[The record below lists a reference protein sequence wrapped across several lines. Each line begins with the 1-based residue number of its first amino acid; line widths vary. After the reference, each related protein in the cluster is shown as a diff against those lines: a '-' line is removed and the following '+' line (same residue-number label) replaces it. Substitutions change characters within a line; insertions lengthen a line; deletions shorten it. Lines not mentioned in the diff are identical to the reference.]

1 IGGLLANVSDASA
14 VSRSANRRGSV
25 ESMILKTSVGVTML
39 LVVMDAP
46 GFVDP
51 SEKRRGRSVRC
62 RRGWSRCSSE
72 VYCAAVSLAEQR
84 GDQRCLGVPM
94 AALYARLGLRV
105 YTLIRSV
112 QPRCR

>member
-39 LVVMDAP
+39 LVVMGAP

-51 SEKRRGRSVRC
+51 SGIDGTGRGGRC
-62 RRGWSRCSSE
+62 RRESHDG
-72 VYCAAVSLAEQR
+72 Q
-84 GDQRCLGVPM
+84 
-94 AALYARLGLRV
+94 
-105 YTLIRSV
+105 RSV
-112 QPRCR
+112 LPSNVSRRCEMAPGRCPVVRWQHCTPVLVYVSTLWLHL